1 MWYFDL
7 QQVHAQNPGEG
18 VSFQECFGDAVAWG
32 GCTILYLLGQEL
44 RFELLDFTYH
54 VLSVAESDTLPSS
67 LSYIESRAKGISSYS
82 LVCTTSSKFW
92 LVLEH
97 NRLKI
102 LSPAILYCDQT
113 HLPSTGKAALT
124 EQLLLYVP
132 SGVVRVYSMFIVRC
146 QCTAESADTSWRLSR
161 VIGPGVVEGWFPW
174 YLLLSRGMVCRK
186 WQHFWTMQRRPGGS
200 TVMFSPCCGLGHH
213 TRTSLHPWSHKVAQL
228 CIASSTPLHLLSI

>member
-1 MWYFDL
+1 M
-7 QQVHAQNPGEG
+7 
-18 VSFQECFGDAVAWG
+18 SFQECFGDAVAWG

-82 LVCTTSSKFW
+82 LVCTTSSSFG

-102 LSPAILYCDQT
+102 LLPAILYCDQT
-113 HLPSTGKAALT
+113 HLPSPGKAALT

-146 QCTAESADTSWRLSR
+146 QCTAESSDTS
-161 VIGPGVVEGWFPW
+161 
-174 YLLLSRGMVCRK
+174 
-186 WQHFWTMQRRPGGS
+186 
-200 TVMFSPCCGLGHH
+200 
-213 TRTSLHPWSHKVAQL
+213 
-228 CIASSTPLHLLSI
+228 